1 MSKRVFNLT
10 IVAGL
15 ILFFAGSSFSQE
27 NTEGNPQT
35 EETQT
40 VLEVPPVSLDILE
53 AREDIAS
60 PGKEAEP
67 KTEPVKVEEDLEWVW
82 GDVVSV
88 DAEKG
93 QLSVKYLD
101 YETDTEKE
109 IAFYID
115 EKTVFENAQNLG
127 EIRPQDSASVDYAI
141 TNEGK
146 NAARLISVEKN
157 ISETPES
164 TPAP

>member
-1 MSKRVFNLT
+1 MKNIFKTLAVFS
-10 IVAGL
+10 L
-15 ILFFAGSSFSQE
+15 ILTFSFFAFAQ
-27 NTEGNPQT
+27 
-35 EETQT
+35 
-40 VLEVPPVSLDILE
+40 
-53 AREDIAS
+53 DIANPDS
-60 PGKEAEP
+60 LEQKALSEDNLLSVSEKDEAAVSSAETIT
-67 KTEPVKVEEDLEWVW
+67 KSESVKEEDLEWVW

-93 QLSVKYLD
+93 QFTAKYLD

-115 EKTVFENAQNLG
+115 EKTVFENAHNLG

-146 NAARLISVEKN
+146 NVARLISVEKN
-157 ISETPES
+157 ISDSEAITPLQ
-164 TPAP
+164 

>member
-15 ILFFAGSSFSQE
+15 ILFFAGSGFSQE

-40 VLEVPPVSLDILE
+40 VLEVPPLDILE

-67 KTEPVKVEEDLEWVW
+67 KTEPVKAEEDLEWAW

-88 DAEKG
+88 DMEKG
-93 QLSVKYLD
+93 QLSVQYLD

-146 NAARLISVEKN
+146 NVARLISVEKN
-157 ISETPES
+157 IPETQEL
-164 TPAP
+164 APPQ

>member
-15 ILFFAGSSFSQE
+15 ILFFAGSGFSQE

-40 VLEVPPVSLDILE
+40 VLEVPPVSLDVPE
-53 AREDIAS
+53 AREDIAL
-60 PGKEAEP
+60 PEKGAETKAEDIGK
-67 KTEPVKVEEDLEWVW
+67 EEDLEWVW

-109 IAFYID
+109 MAFCID

-146 NAARLISVEKN
+146 NVARLISVEKN
-157 ISETPES
+157 IPETQEL
-164 TPAP
+164 APPQ